1 MSVKRD
7 YGHRENPGEWKR
19 KEDEKERGESGKWD
33 RLGLM
38 LDWKEGDTIYEWV
51 ALEIVIF

>member
-7 YGHRENPGEWKR
+7 DVDKENPGEWKR
-19 KEDEKERGESGKWD
+19 KEDEKGRGESGKWG

-38 LDWKEGDTIYEWV
+38 LYWKEGDTAYEWV